1 MSKIKKQLKALVL
14 VSGGLDSMLAAE
26 ILKQQGYKIK
36 KICFK
41 SYFFGPCVKNAKII
55 NISKEH
61 LKIVKNPKY
70 GHGKNLNP
78 CIDCHLLM
86 LKKAKKLADK
96 LGYDFVATGE
106 IQGQRP
112 FSQNK
117 QALDLIQKKSGLG
130 NRLLRPLNFIQ
141 GRSRKKQLAL
151 AKKYNLKNFSSPAGG
166 CLLTD
171 KQFSQRLKKFL
182 DNKINNFELLKFGR
196 HIWSGKSL
204 IIIGRNHEENL
215 KIKKLAQKND
225 KLIEL
230 KKYPGPLTLL
240 RGKALGKAKK
250 LTKYYSVK
258 ARNIKEVEFKID

>member
-117 QALDLIQKKSGLG
+117 QALISKTV
-130 NRLLRPLNFIQ
+130 NVP
-141 GRSRKKQLAL
+141 
-151 AKKYNLKNFSSPAGG
+151 NLKLNSYFCFLFPA
-166 CLLTD
+166 
-171 KQFSQRLKKFL
+171 
-182 DNKINNFELLKFGR
+182 
-196 HIWSGKSL
+196 
-204 IIIGRNHEENL
+204 
-215 KIKKLAQKND
+215 A
-225 KLIEL
+225 
-230 KKYPGPLTLL
+230 
-240 RGKALGKAKK
+240 
-250 LTKYYSVK
+250 
-258 ARNIKEVEFKID
+258 